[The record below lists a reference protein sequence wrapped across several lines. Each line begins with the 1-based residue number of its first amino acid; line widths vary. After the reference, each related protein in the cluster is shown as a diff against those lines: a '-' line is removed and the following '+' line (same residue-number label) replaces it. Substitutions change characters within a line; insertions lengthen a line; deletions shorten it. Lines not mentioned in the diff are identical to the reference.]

1 LHLIS
6 EDDFLK
12 ESLMQIKNWSK
23 FQHFRDRKPPW
34 IKLYRDILDDREWHN
49 LEPKAAKT
57 LVMLWVIASEDD
69 GRLPDEETLAFRLR
83 LSIQQL
89 RNDISRLDHWL
100 VRDDIDLIS
109 SEYQHD
115 ALERETE
122 KETEREANKLP
133 KATRLPEDW
142 MPSADDLA
150 FMAKERPDLNP
161 QHVIFSFKAYW
172 LEKKGRD
179 AEKRDWSRAFKN
191 WVLREKRGNAVQVQ
205 VSSPSNMND
214 LNRRAT

>member
-1 LHLIS
+1 
-6 EDDFLK
+6 
-12 ESLMQIKNWSK
+12 MQIKNWSK

-49 LEPKAAKT
+49 LDPKAAKT

-89 RNDISRLDHWL
+89 RNDISKLGHW
-100 VRDDIDLIS
+100 VVQDDIDLIS

-122 KETEREANKLP
+122 KETEREAKKLP

-179 AEKRDWSRAFKN
+179 AEKTDWSRAFKN

>member
-1 LHLIS
+1 
-6 EDDFLK
+6 
-12 ESLMQIKNWSK
+12 MQIKNWSK

-89 RNDISRLDHWL
+89 RNDISKLGHW
-100 VRDDIDLIS
+100 VVQDDIDLIS

-122 KETEREANKLP
+122 KETEREAKKLP

-179 AEKRDWSRAFKN
+179 AEKTDWSRAFKN